1 MLTWAVVLV
10 AAYLLGAIPTGFMAG
25 KLLRGVDVRTLG
37 SGSVGATNVLR
48 NLGVRAGVAVFV
60 VDLAKGAAAAAVGQA
75 VLGTQEAAVVA
86 ALSAVVGHNWP
97 VYLRFQ
103 GGRGVTPFFGGLVVV
118 SPYVAVFGG
127 LVALALIAL
136 FRYVSLGSIVGTLTT
151 GAVMALLYTLG
162 RVRLELL
169 AYAAVGGLL
178 ILFQH
183 RGNILR
189 LLSGRERKLGR
200 SDKAPPPETG

>member
-37 SGSVGATNVLR
+37 SGSAGATNVLR
-48 NLGVRAGVAVFV
+48 NLGVRAGVTVFV
-60 VDLAKGAAAAAVGQA
+60 VDLAKGAAAAAVGLA
-75 VLGTQEAAVVA
+75 VLGTPVAAVAA

-127 LVALALIAL
+127 LVAFALIAL
-136 FRYVSLGSIVGTLTT
+136 FRYVSLGSIAGTLAT

-169 AYAAVGGLL
+169 VYAAVGGLL

-200 SDKAPPPETG
+200 PDKAPPPEMG

>member
-10 AAYLLGAIPTGFMAG
+10 VAYLLGAIPTGFLAG
-25 KLLRGVDVRTLG
+25 KLLRGVDVRSVG
-37 SGSVGATNVLR
+37 SGSSGATNVLR
-48 NLGVRAGVAVFV
+48 TFGVRVGVAVFV

-75 VLGTQEAAVVA
+75 VLGTPVAAVAA

-97 VYLRFQ
+97 VYLHFR
-103 GGRGVTPFFGGLVVV
+103 GGRGVTPFFGGL
-118 SPYVAVFGG
+118 AVIYFP
-127 LVALALIAL
+127 VALIGGVMAFAIIAL
-136 FRYVSLGSIVGTLTT
+136 FRYVSLGSIVGTLAT
-151 GAVMALLYTLG
+151 GAIMALLFAWG
-162 RVRLELL
+162 WVRPELL
-169 AYAAVGGLL
+169 VYAAVGGLL

-200 SDKAPPPETG
+200 PDEAPPPGMG